1 MPAGRY
7 SNRIPDGHFAFDD
20 GHAAS
25 RLGHSARSA
34 KNEVD
39 VGSAARARARGR
51 PARRGREARR
61 SSCRRCHGSA
71 GRARGHQEGQEGS
84 RRGRGSGRGRACRE
98 GKEEVTRSKVGQPPA
113 AAGLPAFCSRDAKQS
128 PHTRR
133 EAQQVGRMRLI
144 VGLGNP
150 GIEYAWT
157 PHNLGFLV
165 VDALA
170 EDAGIRV
177 TRPEAKSLVGL
188 GQIAGREVVLA
199 KPQTMMNLSG
209 LAVRELVSRAEC
221 EPSEMIV
228 VCDDIAL
235 PWGML
240 RVRERGTAGGHNGL
254 KSVIGAIGTTEFV
267 RVRLGVKPEEMRG
280 DLKEYVLRQIRRDE
294 EDLVS
299 EEIEQGAEAVKVIL
313 AEGTQSAMN
322 RFNRRVS
329 PQDEE
334 ESEE

>member
-1 MPAGRY
+1 
-7 SNRIPDGHFAFDD
+7 
-20 GHAAS
+20 
-25 RLGHSARSA
+25 
-34 KNEVD
+34 
-39 VGSAARARARGR
+39 
-51 PARRGREARR
+51 
-61 SSCRRCHGSA
+61 
-71 GRARGHQEGQEGS
+71 
-84 RRGRGSGRGRACRE
+84 
-98 GKEEVTRSKVGQPPA
+98 
-113 AAGLPAFCSRDAKQS
+113 
-128 PHTRR
+128 
-133 EAQQVGRMRLI
+133 MRLI

-170 EDAGIRV
+170 QDANIRV

-188 GQIAGREVVLA
+188 GQIAGRQVVLA

-209 LAVRELVSRAEC
+209 LAVRELLSRAEC
-221 EPSEMIV
+221 EPPDVIV
-228 VCDDIAL
+228 VYDDIAL

-240 RVRERGTAGGHNGL
+240 RIRERGTAGGHNGI

-280 DLKEYVLRQIRRDE
+280 DMKEYVLRQIRRDE
-294 EDLVS
+294 EDLVA

-334 ESEE
+334 EDTE

>member
-1 MPAGRY
+1 
-7 SNRIPDGHFAFDD
+7 
-20 GHAAS
+20 
-25 RLGHSARSA
+25 
-34 KNEVD
+34 
-39 VGSAARARARGR
+39 
-51 PARRGREARR
+51 
-61 SSCRRCHGSA
+61 
-71 GRARGHQEGQEGS
+71 
-84 RRGRGSGRGRACRE
+84 
-98 GKEEVTRSKVGQPPA
+98 
-113 AAGLPAFCSRDAKQS
+113 
-128 PHTRR
+128 
-133 EAQQVGRMRLI
+133 MRLI

-170 EDAGIRV
+170 EDVGIRV
-177 TRPEAKSLVGL
+177 SRPEAKSLVGL
-188 GQIAGREVVLA
+188 GQISGREVVLA

-221 EPSEMIV
+221 EPSDVIV

-240 RVRERGTAGGHNGL
+240 RVCERGTAGGHNGL

-294 EDLVS
+294 EDLVA

-329 PQDEE
+329 PQDDE

>member
-1 MPAGRY
+1 
-7 SNRIPDGHFAFDD
+7 
-20 GHAAS
+20 
-25 RLGHSARSA
+25 
-34 KNEVD
+34 
-39 VGSAARARARGR
+39 
-51 PARRGREARR
+51 
-61 SSCRRCHGSA
+61 
-71 GRARGHQEGQEGS
+71 
-84 RRGRGSGRGRACRE
+84 
-98 GKEEVTRSKVGQPPA
+98 
-113 AAGLPAFCSRDAKQS
+113 
-128 PHTRR
+128 
-133 EAQQVGRMRLI
+133 MRLI

-170 EDAGIRV
+170 QDANIRV
-177 TRPEAKSLVGL
+177 TRSEAKSLVGL
-188 GQIAGREVVLA
+188 GQIAGRQVVLA

-209 LAVRELVSRAEC
+209 LAVRELLSRAEC
-221 EPSEMIV
+221 EPPDVIV
-228 VCDDIAL
+228 VYDDIAL

-240 RVRERGTAGGHNGL
+240 RIRERGTAGGHNGI

-280 DLKEYVLRQIRRDE
+280 DMKEYVLRQIRRDE
-294 EDLVS
+294 EDLVA

-334 ESEE
+334 EDTE

>member
-1 MPAGRY
+1 
-7 SNRIPDGHFAFDD
+7 
-20 GHAAS
+20 
-25 RLGHSARSA
+25 
-34 KNEVD
+34 
-39 VGSAARARARGR
+39 
-51 PARRGREARR
+51 
-61 SSCRRCHGSA
+61 
-71 GRARGHQEGQEGS
+71 
-84 RRGRGSGRGRACRE
+84 
-98 GKEEVTRSKVGQPPA
+98 
-113 AAGLPAFCSRDAKQS
+113 
-128 PHTRR
+128 
-133 EAQQVGRMRLI
+133 MRVI

-150 GIEYAWT
+150 GIEYAST

-165 VDALA
+165 VDVLS

-188 GQIAGREVVLA
+188 GQLGGQEILLA

-221 EPSEMIV
+221 KPSDVIV

-280 DLKEYVLRQIRRDE
+280 DLREYVLRQIRRDE
-294 EDLVS
+294 EDLVA

-313 AEGTQSAMN
+313 AEGTQAAMN

-334 ESEE
+334 ETEE

>member
-1 MPAGRY
+1 
-7 SNRIPDGHFAFDD
+7 
-20 GHAAS
+20 
-25 RLGHSARSA
+25 
-34 KNEVD
+34 
-39 VGSAARARARGR
+39 
-51 PARRGREARR
+51 
-61 SSCRRCHGSA
+61 
-71 GRARGHQEGQEGS
+71 
-84 RRGRGSGRGRACRE
+84 
-98 GKEEVTRSKVGQPPA
+98 
-113 AAGLPAFCSRDAKQS
+113 
-128 PHTRR
+128 
-133 EAQQVGRMRLI
+133 MRLI

-177 TRPEAKSLVGL
+177 SRPEAKSLVGL
-188 GQIAGREVVLA
+188 GQISGREVVLA

-221 EPSEMIV
+221 EPSDVIV

-235 PWGML
+235 PWGIL

-294 EDLVS
+294 EDLVA

-329 PQDEE
+329 PQDDEE
-334 ESEE
+334 AED

>member
-1 MPAGRY
+1 
-7 SNRIPDGHFAFDD
+7 
-20 GHAAS
+20 
-25 RLGHSARSA
+25 
-34 KNEVD
+34 
-39 VGSAARARARGR
+39 
-51 PARRGREARR
+51 
-61 SSCRRCHGSA
+61 
-71 GRARGHQEGQEGS
+71 
-84 RRGRGSGRGRACRE
+84 
-98 GKEEVTRSKVGQPPA
+98 
-113 AAGLPAFCSRDAKQS
+113 
-128 PHTRR
+128 
-133 EAQQVGRMRLI
+133 MRLI

-177 TRPEAKSLVGL
+177 TRPEAKSFVGL
-188 GQIAGREVVLA
+188 GQIAGQEVVLA

-209 LAVRELVSRAEC
+209 LAVKELVSRAEC
-221 EPSEMIV
+221 ETSDLIV
-228 VCDDIAL
+228 VYDDVAL

-254 KSVIGAIGTTEFV
+254 KSVIVALGTTEFT
-267 RVRLGVKPEEMRG
+267 RVRLGVKPEEFRG

-294 EDLVS
+294 EEMVA

-313 AEGTQSAMN
+313 SEGTPSAMN

-329 PQDEE
+329 PEE
-334 ESEE
+334 EEENESGAED

>member
-1 MPAGRY
+1 
-7 SNRIPDGHFAFDD
+7 
-20 GHAAS
+20 
-25 RLGHSARSA
+25 
-34 KNEVD
+34 
-39 VGSAARARARGR
+39 
-51 PARRGREARR
+51 
-61 SSCRRCHGSA
+61 
-71 GRARGHQEGQEGS
+71 
-84 RRGRGSGRGRACRE
+84 
-98 GKEEVTRSKVGQPPA
+98 
-113 AAGLPAFCSRDAKQS
+113 
-128 PHTRR
+128 
-133 EAQQVGRMRLI
+133 MRLI

-177 TRPEAKSLVGL
+177 TRSEAKSLVGL
-188 GQIAGREVVLA
+188 GQIAGHEVVLA

-209 LAVRELVSRAEC
+209 LAVRELASRAEC

-228 VCDDIAL
+228 VCDDVAL

-254 KSVIGAIGTTEFV
+254 KSVIGALGTTEFV

-294 EDLVS
+294 EDLVA

-313 AEGTQSAMN
+313 AVGTQSAMN
-322 RFNRRVS
+322 RFNRRAS

-334 ESEE
+334 ELEE